1 MKGMSKHLLTVLA
14 LVATATLVAQIPAF
28 EDKVLIPLTTENP
41 HLLTIAEG
49 ILAGLAAWY
58 ASRPDKVSV

>member
-1 MKGMSKHLLTVLA
+1 MKGMSKHLMTVLG
-14 LVATATLVAQIPAF
+14 LVAAATLVAQIPAF
-28 EDKVLIPLTTENP
+28 EDKFLIPMTAEHP

-58 ASRPDKVSV
+58 ASKADAPAA